1 MELAGKKY
9 SNLEDLEPEAQPLL
23 SKSAYGYYAGGSDS
37 ETTFRDNREAFS
49 RYRLLPRCLVDVRN
63 VSTATEILG
72 TKLSMPIIVAPMA
85 MQRLCHAEGEL
96 AMAAGATA
104 TGTAMALSTM
114 ATSSLEEVAATGSNP
129 LWFQLY
135 VLTRRDVTASI
146 VRDAEKS
153 GYKALIITVDAPRLG
168 KREEDNRNKFSLPS
182 HLSLKM
188 MERIN
193 EEAGHTEQH
202 QESTINAAANG
213 SKFGR
218 HFTSFTEQ
226 HQKSAT
232 TDAAANGS
240 KFGQH
245 FTSLIDGGLAWDF
258 IPWIKT
264 ITNLPVLVKGIL
276 APDDARKAVSLGV
289 DGIIVSNHGGRQLD
303 HAPSA
308 IDVLPMVVAAVQGQV
323 PVLVDG
329 GVRRGTDV
337 IKCLAL
343 GASGVLVGRPMLW
356 ALTLGGKQGVEAALE
371 MLRGELEL
379 GMALLGCRRVAEVTK
394 DYLIPL
400 GEPLRIPQSRL

>member
-1 MELAGKKY
+1 MIVAGKKY
-9 SNLEDLEPEAQPLL
+9 SNLEELEADARPIL
-23 SKSAYGYYAGGSDS
+23 SKSAYGYYAGGAES

-49 RYRLLPRCLVDVRN
+49 RYRLLPRCLIDVRN
-63 VSTATEILG
+63 VSTATEVFG

-85 MQRLCHAEGEL
+85 MQRLCHPEGEL

-114 ATSSLEEVAATGSNP
+114 ATSSLEEIAATGSNP

-146 VRDAEKS
+146 VKGAEKA

-168 KREEDNRNKFSLPS
+168 KREEDDRNKFSLPS

-188 MERIN
+188 MERIT
-193 EEAGHTEQH
+193 EEAGHTEQ
-202 QESTINAAANG
+202 ETSTSG

-218 HFTSFTEQ
+218 HFTS
-226 HQKSAT
+226 
-232 TDAAANGS
+232 
-240 KFGQH
+240 
-245 FTSLIDGGLAWDF
+245 LIDDSLTWEF

-276 APDDARKAVSLGV
+276 APDDARKAVSLGA

-308 IDVLPMVVAAVQGQV
+308 IDVLPMVVAAVDGRV

-337 IKCLAL
+337 IKCLAM
-343 GASGVLVGRPMLW
+343 GAAGVLVGRPMLW
-356 ALTLGGKQGVEAALE
+356 ALTLGGKQGVEAALG
-371 MLRGELEL
+371 MLQGELEL
-379 GMALLGCRRVAEVTK
+379 GMALLGCTKVSEVTK

-400 GEPLRIPQSRL
+400 GEPLRIPHSRL

>member
-1 MELAGKKY
+1 MEIAGKKY
-9 SNLEDLEPEAQPLL
+9 SNLEELEADARPLL
-23 SKSAYGYYAGGSDS
+23 TKSAYGYYVGGSES

-49 RYRLLPRCLVDVRN
+49 RYRLLPRCLIDVRN

-85 MQRLCHAEGEL
+85 MQRLCHPDGEL

-104 TGTAMALSTM
+104 TKTAMALSTM

-135 VLTRRDVTASI
+135 VLTRRDVTAAL
-146 VRDAEKS
+146 VKDAEAA

-168 KREEDNRNKFSLPS
+168 KREEDDRNKFSLPS

-188 MERIN
+188 LERITHA
-193 EEAGHTEQH
+193 AGHTEQ
-202 QESTINAAANG
+202 ETSTSG

-218 HFTSFTEQ
+218 HFTS
-226 HQKSAT
+226 
-232 TDAAANGS
+232 
-240 KFGQH
+240 
-245 FTSLIDGGLAWDF
+245 LIDNSLTWDF

-264 ITNLPVLVKGIL
+264 ITKLPVLVKGIL
-276 APDDARKAVSLGV
+276 APDDARKAVSLGA

-303 HAPSA
+303 YTPSA
-308 IDVLPMVVAAVQGQV
+308 IDVLPMVVSAVQGRV
-323 PVLVDG
+323 PVLVDR

-343 GASGVLVGRPMLW
+343 GAQGVLVGRPMLW
-356 ALTLGGKQGVEAALE
+356 ALTLGGKQGVEAALT

-379 GMALLGCRRVAEVTK
+379 AMALLGCTRVSDRKSVV
-394 DYLIPL
+394 
-400 GEPLRIPQSRL
+400 

>member
-9 SNLEDLEPEAQPLL
+9 SNLEELEADARPLL
-23 SKSAYGYYAGGSDS
+23 SKSAYGYYAGGSES

-49 RYRLLPRCLVDVRN
+49 RYRLLPRYLVDVRH
-63 VSTATEILG
+63 VSTATQILG
-72 TKLSMPIIVAPMA
+72 TELSMPIIVAPMA
-85 MQRLCHAEGEL
+85 MQRLCQEEGEL
-96 AMAAGATA
+96 AMAAGATSI
-104 TGTAMALSTM
+104 GTAMTLSTM
-114 ATSSLEEVAATGSNP
+114 ATCGLEEVAATGSTP

-135 VLTRRDVTASI
+135 VLTRRDVTAAI

-168 KREEDNRNKFSLPS
+168 KREEDNRNKFGLPS

-188 MERIN
+188 MERIT
-193 EEAGHTEQH
+193 EQAGHTEQD
-202 QESTINAAANG
+202 QEATTTAAGNG

-218 HFTSFTEQ
+218 HFTS
-226 HQKSAT
+226 
-232 TDAAANGS
+232 
-240 KFGQH
+240 
-245 FTSLIDGGLAWDF
+245 LIDDGLTWDF
-258 IPWIKT
+258 LPWIKT
-264 ITNLPVLVKGIL
+264 ITKLPVLVKGIL

-308 IDVLPMVVAAVQGQV
+308 IDVLPMVVAAVQGRV

-343 GASGVLVGRPMLW
+343 GASGVLVGRPLLW
-356 ALTLGGKQGVEAALE
+356 ALTLGGKQGVEAALK
-371 MLRGELEL
+371 MLQGELEL
-379 GMALLGCRRVAEVTK
+379 GMALLGCTSVAQVTK

-400 GEPLRIPQSRL
+400 GEPLRIPHSRL

>member
-9 SNLEDLEPEAQPLL
+9 SNLEELEADARHLL
-23 SKSAYGYYAGGSDS
+23 SKSAYGYYAGGSES
-37 ETTFRDNREAFS
+37 ETTLRDNREAFS
-49 RYRLLPRCLVDVRN
+49 RYRLLPRYLVDVRN

-72 TKLSMPIIVAPMA
+72 TKLSMPIIIAPMA
-85 MQRLCHAEGEL
+85 ILRLCHAEGEL
-96 AMAAGATA
+96 AMAAGAAA

-114 ATSSLEEVAATGSNP
+114 ATTSLEEVAATGSDP

-135 VLTRRDVTASI
+135 VLTRRDVTAAI

-188 MERIN
+188 MERITKQ
-193 EEAGHTEQH
+193 AGHTEH
-202 QESTINAAANG
+202 QEANG

-218 HFTSFTEQ
+218 HFTS
-226 HQKSAT
+226 
-232 TDAAANGS
+232 
-240 KFGQH
+240 
-245 FTSLIDGGLAWDF
+245 LIDDSLTWEF

-264 ITNLPVLVKGIL
+264 ITKLPVLLKGIL
-276 APDDARKAVSLGV
+276 APDDARKAVSMGV

-308 IDVLPMVVAAVQGQV
+308 IDVLPMVVAAVQGRV

-337 IKCLAL
+337 IKCIAL

-356 ALTLGGKQGVEAALE
+356 ALTLGGKKGVEAALR
-371 MLRGELEL
+371 MLQGELEL
-379 GMALLGCRRVAEVTK
+379 GMALLGCRSVAEVTK

-400 GEPLRIPQSRL
+400 GEPLKIPQSRL